1 MKKLGFGF
9 MRLPVHDE
17 ENRATVNMELTKN
30 MVDLFMKSGLNYFDT
45 AHRYNDEMS
54 EVALKQTLTDRYDRN
69 TYILAN
75 KITMNYIKS
84 EQDQEPFFHN
94 QLKTCG
100 VSYFDNYLVHN
111 MGEAFYP
118 LACKYHTF
126 EFIRKMKEQ
135 GYVRH
140 VGFSFH
146 GSPEL
151 LEEILQKY
159 PQMEYV
165 QLQIN
170 YLDWNDPAIRA
181 RECYE
186 IAKKYQKK
194 IIVMEPVKGGTL
206 VNLPQKAKELLHKE
220 DEDLS
225 LASWAIRFAASLEG
239 VEMVLS
245 GMSTL
250 DQVLDNTSFMNNFV
264 PLNTYEIELLEKVA
278 DVIRENTEIG
288 CTKCRYCTTECPKN
302 IAIPDYFAI
311 YNNMK
316 RLENNSYLRNQ
327 MVYYNN
333 LSMKHGKASEC
344 IKCGICE
351 KNCPQKIEIRE
362 KLKLVA
368 DVFEKTII

>member
-288 CTKCRYCTTECPKN
+288 CTNCRYCTTECPKN

>member
-140 VGFSFH
+140 VAEFIKEVSLPATFEQMNISANTDFKAVADSTFLMGGCCKKFS
-146 GSPEL
+146 SEEL
-151 LEEILQKY
+151 LEVLK
-159 PQMEYV
+159 
-165 QLQIN
+165 
-170 YLDWNDPAIRA
+170 
-181 RECYE
+181 EC
-186 IAKKYQKK
+186 Q
-194 IIVMEPVKGGTL
+194 
-206 VNLPQKAKELLHKE
+206 
-220 DEDLS
+220 
-225 LASWAIRFAASLEG
+225 
-239 VEMVLS
+239 
-245 GMSTL
+245 
-250 DQVLDNTSFMNNFV
+250 
-264 PLNTYEIELLEKVA
+264 
-278 DVIRENTEIG
+278 
-288 CTKCRYCTTECPKN
+288 
-302 IAIPDYFAI
+302 
-311 YNNMK
+311 
-316 RLENNSYLRNQ
+316 
-327 MVYYNN
+327 
-333 LSMKHGKASEC
+333 
-344 IKCGICE
+344 
-351 KNCPQKIEIRE
+351 
-362 KLKLVA
+362 
-368 DVFEKTII
+368 